1 MDRKEKA
8 HVRDISK
15 KIKKKKRKVKQQKIQ
30 QTREGTD
37 YSGRG
42 IRSIANIK
50 TRKILIT
57 RMRNEFGDI
66 EQRGKVLLTH
76 FRFFCEDLY
85 SRKNDEREDEEDN
98 EDRLE
103 NTCDHADDD
112 DEQILKTMNKTNI
125 SQNSP

>member
-76 FRFFCEDLY
+76 FRFFVKICTHVKTMKEKMRRTMKID
-85 SRKNDEREDEEDN
+85 
-98 EDRLE
+98 
-103 NTCDHADDD
+103 
-112 DEQILKTMNKTNI
+112 LKTLVTMLTMMMNKY
-125 SQNSP
+125 